1 MVVLLRCKA
10 SPLEEDQLCE
20 TADPLWG
27 LSPVHIFYHGIW
39 HGQSHYSE
47 KSRWPKT
54 RPGKKNKRIH
64 HKIQLE
70 MLHFK
75 RCVTY
80 LKSNH
85 QKIKHHFYVPC
96 KFINSWRSFFFI
108 SCALIIFH
116 YKHTLSPLFSS

>member
-1 MVVLLRCKA
+1 MTENKKTFKVSKLVIIMVVLLRCKA

-54 RPGKKNKRIH
+54 RPGRKDKRTH
-64 HKIQLE
+64 SQHS
-70 MLHFK
+70 
-75 RCVTY
+75 VT
-80 LKSNH
+80 N
-85 QKIKHHFYVPC
+85 
-96 KFINSWRSFFFI
+96 
-108 SCALIIFH
+108 A
-116 YKHTLSPLFSS
+116 